1 MPSQTNPHFA
11 RRWSILAILGIAQLM
26 VVLDMTVVN
35 IALPSAQHALHFAND
50 QRQWV
55 ITAYAL
61 SFGSLLLLGGRIS
74 DMFGRKWTFIGGL
87 LGFAIASAAG
97 GAAQSFDMLVAARA
111 VQGAFA
117 AILAPAALSLLTTTF
132 TERGERAKAFGIYG
146 AIAGAGASVGLL
158 LGGVLTSELS
168 WRFTM
173 FINLLFAISAAVGAL
188 ALLHNE
194 RPAKRPRIDVPGTLT
209 VSSGLFAVVF
219 GLNHAQT
226 TSWGNVTTIAFL
238 AVGALLLSVFVA
250 IEARVGQPLL
260 PLRVPADRNRG
271 AAFLSAGIASAA
283 MFGVFLFLTY
293 YLQQNLHYTPIRN
306 GFAFLPL
313 TAMVMAAAMIAQ
325 TRLVPRF
332 GPKPL
337 VAGGMALAGLGM
349 LLLAQLGVHSTYL
362 ADVLPATLLIG
373 VGYGLVVAPA
383 MSAATLGVRP
393 NDSGVASATL
403 TASQQIGGSVG
414 TALLSTIAAS
424 AASGQ
429 LAGVRPTATLI
440 TSAAVHGYTT
450 AFTLSGGLFA
460 AGAVIAM
467 CLFRSGPPVF
477 DIDAL
482 PALAH

>member
-1 MPSQTNPHFA
+1 MLPGTNTHYA

-35 IALPSAQHALHFAND
+35 IALPSAQSALHFAND

-87 LGFAIASAAG
+87 LGFAIASAVG
-97 GAAQSFDMLVAARA
+97 GAAQSFDMLVGARA

-117 AILAPAALSLLTTTF
+117 AILSPAALSLLTTTF
-132 TERGERAKAFGIYG
+132 TDRGERAKAFGIYG

-158 LGGVLTSELS
+158 LGGVLTSELN

-173 FINLLFAISAAVGAL
+173 FINLLFAISAAVGAF
-188 ALLHNE
+188 ALLRNE
-194 RPAKRPRIDVPGTLT
+194 RPAERPRIDVPGTFT
-209 VSSGLFAVVF
+209 VSAGLFAVVF

-226 TSWGNVTTIAFL
+226 TSWGNATTLAFL
-238 AVGALLLSVFVA
+238 VTGGLLLSVFVA
-250 IEARVGQPLL
+250 IESRVAQPLL

-271 AAFLSAGIASAA
+271 AAFLSAGTASAA

-293 YLQQNLHYTPIRN
+293 YLQQNLHYSPIRN

-313 TAMVMAAAMIAQ
+313 TGMVMAAAMIAQ
-325 TRLVPRF
+325 TRLVPRV

-337 VAGGMALAGLGM
+337 VVAGMALASVGM
-349 LLLAQLGVHSTYL
+349 FMLAQLGVGSTYL

-373 VGYGLVVAPA
+373 VG
-383 MSAATLGVRP
+383 AATLGVRP
-393 NDSGVASATL
+393 SDSGVASATL

-414 TALLSTIAAS
+414 IALLSTIAAS
-424 AASGQ
+424 AASGS

-440 TSAAVHGYTT
+440 ASAAVHGYTT
-450 AFTLSGGLFA
+450 AFTLSGAIFA
-460 AGAVIAM
+460 AGALVA
-467 CLFRSGPPVF
+467 LVVFRSGAPAF
-477 DIDAL
+477 DAAAA
-482 PALAH
+482 PAPAH